1 MMKQLYLDL
10 KVSNISINMMK
21 DMMHLTFT
29 SPGSVSS
36 GFSWYQIVLD
46 VFSV

>member
-29 SPGSVSS
+29 SPGSVSNLIS
-36 GFSWYQIVLD
+36 NCVLD